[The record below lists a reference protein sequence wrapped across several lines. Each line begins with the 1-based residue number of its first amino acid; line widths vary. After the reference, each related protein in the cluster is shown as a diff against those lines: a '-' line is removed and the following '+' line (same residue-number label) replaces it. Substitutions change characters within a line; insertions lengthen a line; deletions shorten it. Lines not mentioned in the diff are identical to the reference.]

1 MEQQSLFRIRDK
13 RKKEWFFM
21 DNNYLNGYAKFFGA
35 VGTAVY
41 VSLCRHSDSETQK
54 CFPSIRLISEELSIS
69 KPTVI
74 KYLKLFKKYKLIAV
88 LKGNRNVKQQWQN
101 NEYFLLDKSEWIKIN
116 NQQTQDPSKTVLHG
130 FKETQVKPFSDP
142 SKTDSETQV
151 KPFNT
156 NNTNIIRL
164 IEQDS
169 YSEQSSPS
177 KDIVEVI
184 EAFKV
189 VNPSYKK
196 YFGNKTQRVATQ
208 RLIKEHGKVKILS
221 VIDFLTQSN
230 KEKYA
235 PIITTPLQLEDKF
248 GALIAW
254 SEKLKIKRKEFII

>member
-1 MEQQSLFRIRDK
+1 
-13 RKKEWFFM
+13 M
-21 DNNYLNGYAKFFGA
+21 DNNYLNGYSKFFGA

-156 NNTNIIRL
+156 NKTNIIRL

-177 KDIVEVI
+177 KDEDENQSKKQTKPAQKVDQNQPTFPVSTKETLTK
-184 EAFKV
+184 ERYGEFK
-189 VNPSYKK
+189 
-196 YFGNKTQRVATQ
+196 
-208 RLIKEHGKVKILS
+208 KVL
-221 VIDFLTQSN
+221 LT
-230 KEKYA
+230 
-235 PIITTPLQLEDKF
+235 
-248 GALIAW
+248 
-254 SEKLKIKRKEFII
+254 